1 MATSSELVLV
11 DYGTEKRRYTFSR
24 VPIIGESIKIKD
36 ELFQVTAVTHP
47 PDGNYHL
54 AEIKVTPSSRIGG

>member
-11 DYGTEKRRYTFSR
+11 EDGIEKRRHKFNR
-24 VPIIGESIKIKD
+24 VPIVGEMVKIKD
-36 ELFQVTAVTHP
+36 DLYKVTAVTHT

-54 AEIKVTPSSRIGG
+54 AEIKVIRANS

>member
-11 DYGTEKRRYTFSR
+11 EDGTEKRRYKFSR
-24 VPIIGESIKIKD
+24 VPMIGECVKIKD
-36 ELFQVTAVTHP
+36 ELYQVTAVTHT

-54 AEIKVTPSSRIGG
+54 AEIKVTPTS

>member
-11 DYGTEKRRYTFSR
+11 EDGTEKRRYKFSR
-24 VPIIGESIKIKD
+24 VPMVGEHVKLKD
-36 ELFQVTAVTHP
+36 QVYKVTVVTHT

-54 AEIKVTPSSRIGG
+54 AEIKVTNVS